1 MAAGEAK
8 PMYLEL
14 ELEAAAILCNLKAIL
29 RARDRRR
36 RRQLSGDAPPEIPSW
51 GRRRL
56 RSVLLLEDG
65 KAERDGAASPDT
77 PLASFPDSVSEED
90 DGAAKE
96 ARAQDEVSSPR
107 DLAFFNYFIFR

>member
-1 MAAGEAK
+1 MAE
-8 PMYLEL
+8 PVYLEL
-14 ELEAAAILCNLKAIL
+14 ELEAAAILCNLKTIL
-29 RARDRRR
+29 RARDRR
-36 RRQLSGDAPPEIPSW
+36 LNGDAPPEIPSW

-107 DLAFFNYFIFR
+107 DLAFLIILFFANQ